1 VILLDTHVL
10 FWMAND
16 SKRLSRR
23 AREAIREARQE
34 QGRHNSGIAVATITV
49 WELAWLAQNG
59 RIAVVG
65 SVESFVRELVTRV
78 ILRPVTPEIA
88 ALAVRL
94 PEPFPKDPADRLIA
108 STAMVEGM
116 ALVTADARIRK
127 SKVVET
133 VW

>member
-10 FWMAND
+10 YWMAND

-23 AREAIREARQE
+23 ARETIREARQE
-34 QGRHNSGIAVATITV
+34 QGRHAGIAVATITV

-59 RIAVVG
+59 RIEVSM
-65 SVESFVRELVTRV
+65 SVESFVRELLARV
-78 ILRPVTPEIA
+78 VLRPVTPEIA
-88 ALAVRL
+88 ALSVRL
-94 PEPFPKDPADRLIA
+94 PDRFPKDPADRLIA
-108 STAMVEGM
+108 ATAMVEGVP
-116 ALVTADARIRK
+116 LVTADARIRQ